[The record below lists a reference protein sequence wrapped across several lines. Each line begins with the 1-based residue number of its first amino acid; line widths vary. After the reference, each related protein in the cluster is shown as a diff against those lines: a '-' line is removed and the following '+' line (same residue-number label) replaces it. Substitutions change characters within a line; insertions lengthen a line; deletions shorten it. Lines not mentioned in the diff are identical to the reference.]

1 MTKKPRQKLSAIVKN
16 NAVMIGK
23 IARYTPEFFLFM
35 ILDGILTGS
44 IQSAYA
50 IFNYKLLNTV
60 ENGSDFF
67 YAVRIIAVMAAGYF
81 LFFIFIF

>member
-60 ENGSDFF
+60 ENGSGFF
-67 YAVRIIAVMAAGYF
+67 LCGKNNCGYGGRIFSVFYF
-81 LFFIFIF
+81 

>member
-60 ENGSDFF
+60 EN
-67 YAVRIIAVMAAGYF
+67 VRIFSMR
-81 LFFIFIF
+81 